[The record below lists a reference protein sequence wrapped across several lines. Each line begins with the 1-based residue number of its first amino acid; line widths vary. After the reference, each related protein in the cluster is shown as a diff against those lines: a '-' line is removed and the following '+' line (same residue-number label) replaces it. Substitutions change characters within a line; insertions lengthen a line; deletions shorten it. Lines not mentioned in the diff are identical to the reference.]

1 MSVLEIIAV
10 LISVLG
16 VTLTIKR
23 HIACWVVNFIACL
36 LYAYLFFEYQ
46 LYGETV
52 LQTLF
57 MGMAIYGFYQWKT
70 AQQDTQAIVIQT
82 LSQNKMLQQ
91 LILSMGLGL
100 IFGLSLMQWT
110 QASVPLLDAQLAAL
124 SLLATYWTSRKYLA
138 TWLLWIVV
146 DLLYVGMFIY
156 KALFLTAALYV
167 GFVVLAYLGWRE
179 WSKIRQQQHVQ
190 VLP

>member
-57 MGMAIYGFYQWKT
+57 MGMAVYGFSSGKLHSSKNNISSFK
-70 AQQDTQAIVIQT
+70 ACH
-82 LSQNKMLQQ
+82 
-91 LILSMGLGL
+91 
-100 IFGLSLMQWT
+100 SLKCGCK
-110 QASVPLLDAQLAAL
+110 L
-124 SLLATYWTSRKYLA
+124 
-138 TWLLWIVV
+138 
-146 DLLYVGMFIY
+146 
-156 KALFLTAALYV
+156 
-167 GFVVLAYLGWRE
+167 
-179 WSKIRQQQHVQ
+179 H
-190 VLP
+190 

>member
-70 AQQDTQAIVIQT
+70 TQQDTQAIVIQT

-156 KALFLTAALYV
+156 KALFLNM
-167 GFVVLAYLGWRE
+167 
-179 WSKIRQQQHVQ
+179 
-190 VLP
+190 P

>member
-57 MGMAIYGFYQWKT
+57 MVMAIYGFYQWKT
-70 AQQDTQAIVIQT
+70 TQQDTQAIVIQT

>member
-91 LILSMGLGL
+91 LVLSMGLGL

>member
-57 MGMAIYGFYQWKT
+57 MGMAVYGFFP
-70 AQQDTQAIVIQT
+70 VE
-82 LSQNKMLQQ
+82 N
-91 LILSMGLGL
+91 
-100 IFGLSLMQWT
+100 
-110 QASVPLLDAQLAAL
+110 
-124 SLLATYWTSRKYLA
+124 
-138 TWLLWIVV
+138 
-146 DLLYVGMFIY
+146 
-156 KALFLTAALYV
+156 
-167 GFVVLAYLGWRE
+167 
-179 WSKIRQQQHVQ
+179 
-190 VLP
+190 

>member
-70 AQQDTQAIVIQT
+70 TQQDTQAIVIQT

-91 LILSMGLGL
+91 LVLSMGLGL

>member
-16 VTLTIKR
+16 VTLTLKR

-70 AQQDTQAIVIQT
+70 TQQDTQAIVIQT